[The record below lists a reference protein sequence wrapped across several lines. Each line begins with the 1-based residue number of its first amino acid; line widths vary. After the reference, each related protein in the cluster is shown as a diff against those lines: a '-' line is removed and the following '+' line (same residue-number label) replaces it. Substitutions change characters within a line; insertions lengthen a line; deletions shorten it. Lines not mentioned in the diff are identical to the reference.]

1 MRRRRG
7 RAPPRVAACGDGARG
22 GGVVRAGD
30 AGRRRRGLAVLRG
43 GRRRE
48 RAGERGVARSAG
60 VGVRDRVRRGAG
72 GVHVRGDRVLL
83 QVQAAVQG
91 GGFAAQR

>member
-1 MRRRRG
+1 ME
-7 RAPPRVAACGDGARG
+7 PR

-30 AGRRRRGLAVLRG
+30 AAPPARSPFVVAAAPR
-43 GRRRE
+43 
-48 RAGERGVARSAG
+48 ERGVARSAG
-60 VGVRDRVRRGAG
+60 VGVRGRVRRGAG